1 MTQSEARQVISKPEW
16 SAFTWHIQNQQVGLL
31 LICLQLFSINERL
44 IAHSLCLWLHFGI
57 PQRVHVVN
65 PVQAIPVTLFQES
78 SHISGSRMNWH
89 KAYFFQPRE
98 IVRISVTGH
107 HVSVHA
113 EALKYVSLLMLPTK
127 YWFQIHIHSQI
138 AWRTRHRLSERKK
151 IALF

>member
-1 MTQSEARQVISKPEW
+1 MVCFYLAYSESTSWITFDMLAALFHKRKVDRSFSLPLTSLWDPPE
-16 SAFTWHIQNQQVGLL
+16 
-31 LICLQLFSINERL
+31 
-44 IAHSLCLWLHFGI
+44 
-57 PQRVHVVN
+57 
-65 PVQAIPVTLFQES
+65 
-78 SHISGSRMNWH
+78 GSRREPGSGNSSNSLSREFS
-89 KAYFFQPRE
+89 YFWEQNELAFKGIFFSSTRE